1 MQATG
6 TYSSPQEILKTYWG
20 YDQFRP
26 QQLEVIEAVLAGRDV
41 LTLLPTG
48 AGKSICYQIPVLCK
62 KGIGIVI
69 SPLIALMQD
78 QVKDLKGKNINAIN
92 LGGEIDFYTQQ
103 RIYKDIQAGMYSFIY
118 CSPEKLAQKNFQDFL
133 QTIPIQLIAID
144 EAHCISQWG
153 YDFRPSYRK
162 LDIIK
167 KLFPSIPVLAMT
179 ASAIPMVQEDMIKQL
194 QLKNPTVITSSF
206 LRPNLSYAVKKVA
219 VKLHSVR
226 SILSQTKG
234 STIIYCGTRNNVSQ
248 LTQLLKAYKFSV
260 EEYHAGLP
268 IALRKTVQE
277 SWMNNQIQIVV
288 CTSAFGMGI
297 NKPDVRTV
305 IHYDIPGSI
314 EQYYQEAGRAGRDGK
329 AAEAILMYQP
339 SDWEYWEALQN
350 KKFPPIEVIKKI
362 YQHLAD
368 FVQLP
373 IGMGEQDQ
381 FPFDFEQFCLVF
393 DLDKTIARNALQWIA
408 QEGHVKFSEA
418 SFKPSMVQVLGDRH
432 SLEQFEK
439 NNVIPG
445 TVLQTLLRTYGGILD
460 SPQMIQEQLLAE
472 LVQRDIYFIQK
483 QLMYLAEL
491 GLIHY
496 HQKENQPIVQFNW
509 NRTSAEFM
517 KLDLD
522 QYTARKKAFL
532 ERIKAFTQYIQD
544 AHLDC
549 RSQYLARY
557 FGEKSPISC
566 NICDICTSTKD

>member
-1 MQATG
+1 MQERN
-6 TYSSPQEILKTYWG
+6 TYISPQEILQTYWG
-20 YDQFRP
+20 YKDFRP
-26 QQLEVIEAVLAGRDV
+26 QQLSVIEAVLAGKDV

-78 QVKDLKGKNINAIN
+78 QVKDLKSKNITAIN

-103 RIYKDIQAGMYSFIY
+103 KIYKDIQAGKFQFIY
-118 CSPEKLAQKNFQDFL
+118 CSPEKLAQKNFQEFL

-167 KLFPSIPVLAMT
+167 KIFPSTPVLAMT
-179 ASAIPMVQEDMIKQL
+179 ASAIPMVQEDMVKQL
-194 QLKNPTVITSSF
+194 QLKSPIVITDSF
-206 LRPNLSYAVKKVA
+206 LRPNLSYSVKKVA
-219 VKLHSVR
+219 VKLHSLR
-226 SILSQTKG
+226 SILSQKEG
-234 STIIYCGTRNNVSQ
+234 STIIYCGTRNNVTQ

-268 IALRKTVQE
+268 IQVRKAVQE
-277 SWMNNQIQIVV
+277 SWMNNQTQIVI

-297 NKPDVRTV
+297 NKSDVRTV

-314 EQYYQEAGRAGRDGK
+314 EQYYQEAGRAGRDGES
-329 AAEAILMYQP
+329 AEAILLYQQ
-339 SDWEYWEALQN
+339 SDWDYWEALQL
-350 KKFPPIEVIKKI
+350 KKFPPIDTIKKV

-381 FPFDFEQFCLVF
+381 FPFDFEQFCLIF
-393 DLDKTIARNALQWIA
+393 DLDKIIARNALQWIA

-418 SFKPSMVQVLGDRH
+418 SFKPSMVQIVADRNTIE
-432 SLEQFEK
+432 SFERD
-439 NNVIPG
+439 NVING
-445 TVLQTLLRTYGGILD
+445 IVLQTLLRTYGGILD
-460 SPQMIQEQLLAE
+460 SPQMIQESLLAE
-472 LVQRDIYFIQK
+472 VLQRDIYFVQK
-483 QLMYLAEL
+483 QLVSLAEF
-491 GLIHY
+491 GLIYY
-496 HQKENQPIVQFNW
+496 HQKESQPIVQFNW
-509 NRTSAEFM
+509 NRTSANFM

-522 QYTARKKAFL
+522 VYTARKKAFM
-532 ERIKAFTQYIQD
+532 ERVKAFAKYIQQPSIG
-544 AHLDC
+544 C
-549 RSQYLARY
+549 RSKFLASY
-557 FGEKSPISC
+557 FGEKDPSSC